1 MNVYIM
7 CVCVCYNEQVA
18 SLKKSNEE
26 ASQSHLR
33 SVTEC
38 EDLKNKCDVNEK
50 QLNKFRKG
58 ISSIKVQVES
68 SFMQHHANSA
78 RRSVSSHVG
87 DGGDDDEITVSVC
100 YCDNISSYITSRFFF
115 F

>member
-1 MNVYIM
+1 MYECLHN
-7 CVCVCYNEQVA
+7 VCVCYNEQVA

-33 SVTEC
+33 IVSEC
-38 EDLKNKCDVNEK
+38 EDLKGKCDLNEK

-58 ISSIKVQVES
+58 ISSIKAQVET

-87 DGGDDDEITVSVC
+87 DGGDDDEITVSVLL
-100 YCDNISSYITSRFFF
+100 
-115 F
+115 